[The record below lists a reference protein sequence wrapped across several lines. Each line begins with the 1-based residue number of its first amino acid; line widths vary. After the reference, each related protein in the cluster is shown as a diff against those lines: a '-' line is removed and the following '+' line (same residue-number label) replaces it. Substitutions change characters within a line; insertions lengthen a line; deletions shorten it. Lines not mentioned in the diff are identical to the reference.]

1 MTNMRYLLITFMK
14 KADGKID
21 EQVQVAKSI
30 KPKDI
35 QTCNLILDF
44 KEKKVEKCM
53 VNGTA
58 LPTTW
63 DSIYEYYK
71 NIYPSILE
79 RLDREANLEN

>member
-1 MTNMRYLLITFMK
+1 MRYLLITFMK

-21 EQVQVAKSI
+21 EQLQVAKSI
-30 KPKDI
+30 KPRDL

-53 VNGTA
+53 VNGSS

-63 DSIYEYYK
+63 ESITEYYK
-71 NIYPSILE
+71 PIYPSIIE
-79 RLDREANLEN
+79 RLETEAGLEN